1 MSHLSI
7 LPTLL
12 RDVDLVAEALTDLG
26 QQVHRG
32 GAVEGFAGERVPVL
46 LRLDLVAGPL
56 LGSLGPSP
64 AQTQTQTQTPT
75 QSKRL
80 ARRSAQPLSPSF
92 SLGWARQLDGSLAL
106 VGDLGRIAAASPLQE
121 LLSQLS
127 RRYAL
132 GQALQAAATGGLAG
146 ADLTIEEPVRP
157 ASSQA
162 PDAAMAPPG
171 SDLAQIP
178 TRVPSL
184 ARPRPR
190 S

>member
-7 LPTLL
+7 LPTRL
-12 RDVDLVAEALTDLG
+12 RDVDLLAEALTDLG

-46 LRLDLVAGPL
+46 LRLDLAPGPL
-56 LGSLGPSP
+56 L
-64 AQTQTQTQTPT
+64 ATQGKPIARKTPK
-75 QSKRL
+75 S
-80 ARRSAQPLSPSF
+80 SSF

-106 VGDLGRIAAASPLQE
+106 VGDLGRIAAAGPLQE

-132 GQALQAAATGGLAG
+132 LQALRDAAGSAFAG
-146 ADLTIEEPVRP
+146 AQVTLA
-157 ASSQA
+157 ASGSTGFGEARAQSQ
-162 PDAAMAPPG
+162 
-171 SDLAQIP
+171 
-178 TRVPSL
+178 
-184 ARPRPR
+184 PR

>member
-7 LPTLL
+7 LPTRL
-12 RDVDLVAEALTDLG
+12 RDVDLLAEALTDLG

-46 LRLDLVAGPL
+46 LRLDLAPGPL
-56 LGSLGPSP
+56 L
-64 AQTQTQTQTPT
+64 ATQGKPIARKTP
-75 QSKRL
+75 QS
-80 ARRSAQPLSPSF
+80 SSF

-106 VGDLGRIAAASPLQE
+106 VGDLGRIAAAGPLQE

-132 GQALQAAATGGLAG
+132 LQALRDAAGSPFAG
-146 ADLTIEEPVRP
+146 AQVTLA
-157 ASSQA
+157 ASGNIGLGEARAQSQ
-162 PDAAMAPPG
+162 
-171 SDLAQIP
+171 
-178 TRVPSL
+178 
-184 ARPRPR
+184 PR

>member
-7 LPTLL
+7 LPTRL
-12 RDVDLVAEALTDLG
+12 RDVDLLAEALTDLG

-46 LRLDLVAGPL
+46 LRLDLAPGPL
-56 LGSLGPSP
+56 L
-64 AQTQTQTQTPT
+64 ATQGKPIARKTP
-75 QSKRL
+75 QS
-80 ARRSAQPLSPSF
+80 SSF

-127 RRYAL
+127 HRYAL
-132 GQALQAAATGGLAG
+132 RQALQAAASSGFAG
-146 ADLTIEEPVRP
+146 AELTVEEPVHT
-157 ASSQA
+157 ASSE
-162 PDAAMAPPG
+162 P
-171 SDLAQIP
+171 LA
-178 TRVPSL
+178 PSL
-184 ARPRPR
+184 AQPRPR

>member
-7 LPTLL
+7 LPTRL
-12 RDVDLVAEALTDLG
+12 RDVDLLAEALTDLG

-46 LRLDLVAGPL
+46 LRLNLAPGPL
-56 LGSLGPSP
+56 L
-64 AQTQTQTQTPT
+64 ATQGKPIARKIP
-75 QSKRL
+75 QS
-80 ARRSAQPLSPSF
+80 SSF

-106 VGDLGRIAAASPLQE
+106 VGDLGRIAAAGPLQE

-132 GQALQAAATGGLAG
+132 LQAL
-146 ADLTIEEPVRP
+146 R
-157 ASSQA
+157 
-162 PDAAMAPPG
+162 DAAG
-171 SDLAQIP
+171 SAFAGVQVTLAASGS
-178 TRVPSL
+178 TGFGE
-184 ARPRPR
+184 ARAQSQPR

>member
-64 AQTQTQTQTPT
+64 AQTQTQ
-75 QSKRL
+75 SKRL
-80 ARRSAQPLSPSF
+80 TRRSAQPLSPSF

-106 VGDLGRIAAASPLQE
+106 VGDLGRIAAASPLHE

>member
-12 RDVDLVAEALTDLG
+12 RDVDLLAEALTDLG

-46 LRLDLVAGPL
+46 LRLDLAPGPL
-56 LGSLGPSP
+56 L
-64 AQTQTQTQTPT
+64 ATQGKPIARKTP
-75 QSKRL
+75 QS
-80 ARRSAQPLSPSF
+80 SSF

-106 VGDLGRIAAASPLQE
+106 VGDLGRIAAAGPLQE

-132 GQALQAAATGGLAG
+132 LQALRDAAGSAFAG
-146 ADLTIEEPVRP
+146 AQVTLA
-157 ASSQA
+157 ASGSTGFGEARAQSQ
-162 PDAAMAPPG
+162 
-171 SDLAQIP
+171 
-178 TRVPSL
+178 
-184 ARPRPR
+184 PR

>member
-7 LPTLL
+7 LPTRL
-12 RDVDLVAEALTDLG
+12 RDVDLLAEALTDLD

-46 LRLDLVAGPL
+46 LRLDLAPGPL
-56 LGSLGPSP
+56 L
-64 AQTQTQTQTPT
+64 ATQGKPIARKTP
-75 QSKRL
+75 QS
-80 ARRSAQPLSPSF
+80 SSF

-106 VGDLGRIAAASPLQE
+106 VGDLGRIAAAGPLQE

-132 GQALQAAATGGLAG
+132 LQALRDAAGSAFAG
-146 ADLTIEEPVRP
+146 AQVTLA
-157 ASSQA
+157 ASGSTGFGEARAQSQ
-162 PDAAMAPPG
+162 
-171 SDLAQIP
+171 
-178 TRVPSL
+178 
-184 ARPRPR
+184 PR

>member
-12 RDVDLVAEALTDLG
+12 RDVDLLAEALTDLG
-26 QQVHRG
+26 QVVQRG

-46 LRLDLVAGPL
+46 LRLDLAAGPL
-56 LGSLGPSP
+56 LATQAKPNARKTPPS
-64 AQTQTQTQTPT
+64 
-75 QSKRL
+75 SR
-80 ARRSAQPLSPSF
+80 F

-121 LLSQLS
+121 LLGQLS

-132 GQALQAAATGGLAG
+132 LQALRDAAGSAFAG
-146 ADLTIEEPVRP
+146 AQVILA
-157 ASSQA
+157 AS
-162 PDAAMAPPG
+162 G
-171 SDLAQIP
+171 SSGFDGALAQP
-178 TRVPSL
+178 L
-184 ARPRPR
+184 PR

>member
-32 GAVEGFAGERVPVL
+32 GAVEGFAGEQVPVL

-56 LGSLGPSP
+56 LGSLGPSL
-64 AQTQTQTQTPT
+64 AQTQTQTQT

-80 ARRSAQPLSPSF
+80 TRRSAQPLSPSF

>member
-12 RDVDLVAEALTDLG
+12 RDVDLLAEALTDLG
-26 QQVHRG
+26 QVVHRG

-46 LRLDLVAGPL
+46 VRLDLAGGSL
-56 LGSLGPSP
+56 LGSLSPSP
-64 AQTQTQTQTPT
+64 NQTKSQA
-75 QSKRL
+75 QSKRAVRPKNGSL
-80 ARRSAQPLSPSF
+80 SASF

-127 RRYAL
+127 HRYAL
-132 GQALQAAATGGLAG
+132 RQALQAAASSDFAG
-146 ADLTIEEPVRP
+146 AELTLEEPLP
-157 ASSQA
+157 TASSE
-162 PDAAMAPPG
+162 P
-171 SDLAQIP
+171 LA
-178 TRVPSL
+178 PSL
-184 ARPRPR
+184 AKPRPR

>member
-64 AQTQTQTQTPT
+64 AQTQSQSQS
-75 QSKRL
+75 QSKR
-80 ARRSAQPLSPSF
+80 ATRKNAQPLSPSF

-132 GQALQAAATGGLAG
+132 GQALQAAATGGLAR

-162 PDAAMAPPG
+162 PDAPIAPHG

>member
-7 LPTLL
+7 LPTRL
-12 RDVDLVAEALTDLG
+12 RDVDLLAEALTDLG

-46 LRLDLVAGPL
+46 LRLDLAPGPL
-56 LGSLGPSP
+56 L
-64 AQTQTQTQTPT
+64 ATQGKPIARKTP
-75 QSKRL
+75 QS
-80 ARRSAQPLSPSF
+80 SSF

-106 VGDLGRIAAASPLQE
+106 VGDLGRIAAAGPLQE

-132 GQALQAAATGGLAG
+132 LQALRDAAGSAFAGAQVTLAASGSTGFGEGLAQ
-146 ADLTIEEPVRP
+146 
-157 ASSQA
+157 SQ
-162 PDAAMAPPG
+162 
-171 SDLAQIP
+171 
-178 TRVPSL
+178 
-184 ARPRPR
+184 PR

>member
-12 RDVDLVAEALTDLG
+12 RDVDLLAEALTDLG
-26 QQVHRG
+26 QEVLWG

-46 LRLDLVAGPL
+46 LRLDVVVGPP
-56 LGSLGPSP
+56 LGSPS
-64 AQTQTQTQTPT
+64 QTQAR
-75 QSKRL
+75 SKRS
-80 ARRSAQPLSPSF
+80 ARKTTQAWSPSF

-106 VGDLGRIAAASPLQE
+106 VGDLGRIAAAGPLQE

-132 GQALQAAATGGLAG
+132 LQALRDAAGSAFAG
-146 ADLTIEEPVRP
+146 AQVTLA
-157 ASSQA
+157 ASGSTGFGEARAQSQ
-162 PDAAMAPPG
+162 
-171 SDLAQIP
+171 
-178 TRVPSL
+178 
-184 ARPRPR
+184 PR

>member
-7 LPTLL
+7 LPTRL
-12 RDVDLVAEALTDLG
+12 RDVDLLAEALTDLG

-46 LRLDLVAGPL
+46 LRLDLAPGPL
-56 LGSLGPSP
+56 L
-64 AQTQTQTQTPT
+64 ATQGMPIARKTP
-75 QSKRL
+75 QS
-80 ARRSAQPLSPSF
+80 SSF

-106 VGDLGRIAAASPLQE
+106 VGDLGRIAAAGPLQE

-132 GQALQAAATGGLAG
+132 LQALRDAAGSAFAG
-146 ADLTIEEPVRP
+146 AQVTLA
-157 ASSQA
+157 ASGSTGFGEARAQSQ
-162 PDAAMAPPG
+162 
-171 SDLAQIP
+171 
-178 TRVPSL
+178 
-184 ARPRPR
+184 PR

>member
-12 RDVDLVAEALTDLG
+12 RDVDLLAEALTDLG
-26 QQVHRG
+26 QVVQRG

-46 LRLDLVAGPL
+46 LRLDLAAGPL
-56 LGSLGPSP
+56 L
-64 AQTQTQTQTPT
+64 ATQAKPI
-75 QSKRL
+75 
-80 ARRSAQPLSPSF
+80 ARKSAQSSRF

-121 LLSQLS
+121 LLGQLS

-132 GQALQAAATGGLAG
+132 LQALRDAAGSAFAG
-146 ADLTIEEPVRP
+146 AQVTLV
-157 ASSQA
+157 AS
-162 PDAAMAPPG
+162 G
-171 SDLAQIP
+171 SSGFDGALAQP
-178 TRVPSL
+178 L
-184 ARPRPR
+184 PR

>member
-12 RDVDLVAEALTDLG
+12 RDEDLLAAALTDLG
-26 QQVHRG
+26 QEVHRG

-46 LRLDLVAGPL
+46 LRLDLAAGTL
-56 LGSLGPSP
+56 LGSLGNAPV
-64 AQTQTQTQTPT
+64 QTKTQT
-75 QSKRL
+75 QSKRG
-80 ARRSAQPLSPSF
+80 ARNNSQSLSPSF

-132 GQALQAAATGGLAG
+132 RQALQAAAGSGLSG
-146 ADLTIEEPVRP
+146 AQLSVEEPDSNGLNQALA
-157 ASSQA
+157 AS
-162 PDAAMAPPG
+162 
-171 SDLAQIP
+171 LAQP
-178 TRVPSL
+178 
-184 ARPRPR
+184 RPRP
-190 S
+190 

>member
-7 LPTLL
+7 LPTRL
-12 RDVDLVAEALTDLG
+12 RDVDLLAEALTDLG

-46 LRLDLVAGPL
+46 LRLDLAPGPL
-56 LGSLGPSP
+56 L
-64 AQTQTQTQTPT
+64 ATQGKPIARKTP
-75 QSKRL
+75 QS
-80 ARRSAQPLSPSF
+80 SSF

-106 VGDLGRIAAASPLQE
+106 VGDLGRIAAAGPLQE

-132 GQALQAAATGGLAG
+132 LQALRDAAGSAFAG
-146 ADLTIEEPVRP
+146 AQVTLA
-157 ASSQA
+157 ASGSTGFGEARAQSQ
-162 PDAAMAPPG
+162 
-171 SDLAQIP
+171 
-178 TRVPSL
+178 
-184 ARPRPR
+184 PR

>member
-7 LPTLL
+7 LPTRL
-12 RDVDLVAEALTDLG
+12 RDVDLLAEALTDLG

-46 LRLDLVAGPL
+46 LRLDLAPGPL
-56 LGSLGPSP
+56 L
-64 AQTQTQTQTPT
+64 ATQGKPIARKIP
-75 QSKRL
+75 QS
-80 ARRSAQPLSPSF
+80 SSF

-106 VGDLGRIAAASPLQE
+106 VGDLGRIAAAGPLQE

-132 GQALQAAATGGLAG
+132 LQALRDAAGSAFAG
-146 ADLTIEEPVRP
+146 AQVTLA
-157 ASSQA
+157 ASGSTGFGEARAQSQ
-162 PDAAMAPPG
+162 
-171 SDLAQIP
+171 
-178 TRVPSL
+178 
-184 ARPRPR
+184 PR

>member
-7 LPTLL
+7 LPTRL
-12 RDVDLVAEALTDLG
+12 RDVDLLAEALTDLG

-46 LRLDLVAGPL
+46 LRLDLAPGPL
-56 LGSLGPSP
+56 L
-64 AQTQTQTQTPT
+64 ATQGKPIARKTP
-75 QSKRL
+75 QS
-80 ARRSAQPLSPSF
+80 SSF

-106 VGDLGRIAAASPLQE
+106 VGDLGRIAAAGPLQE

-132 GQALQAAATGGLAG
+132 LQALRDAAGSAFAGAQVTLAASGSTGFGEGLA
-146 ADLTIEEPVRP
+146 L
-157 ASSQA
+157 SQ
-162 PDAAMAPPG
+162 
-171 SDLAQIP
+171 
-178 TRVPSL
+178 
-184 ARPRPR
+184 PR